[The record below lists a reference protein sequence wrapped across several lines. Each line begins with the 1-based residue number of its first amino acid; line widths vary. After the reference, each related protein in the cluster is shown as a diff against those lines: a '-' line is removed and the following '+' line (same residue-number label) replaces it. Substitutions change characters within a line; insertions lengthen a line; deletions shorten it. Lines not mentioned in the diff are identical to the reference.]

1 MHRFY
6 KVFRTAAALGAAV
19 AIAACSS
26 DDKVLGPT
34 PTGTNSIFQ
43 SYVAIGNSITAGF
56 SASGI
61 TDATQRQSYAFLLA
75 QQMGT
80 RFAYPSLAGRGCN
93 PPVTNFQTQTGGTT
107 AAPITA
113 TARPTIC
120 DLRTSS
126 SATDILNNVA
136 VPNASSYDPT
146 DQDGTGFSNIL
157 TSLFLGGMTQVER
170 ALEAEPTFVS
180 IWIGNNDVLG
190 FALRDGRAAAPTGL
204 AGMTSVAQFQTNYT
218 AMLNEL
224 VAGAPGVR
232 GILIGVGQV
241 ASLPLMV
248 PAAAFSSAAFKGGFD
263 ALAGT
268 ATVLDASCTAGGAG
282 ANSLVNVFMAF
293 QIRNL
298 GAAGGFPPIVACVA
312 GGQAGTFPAP
322 VGDVLVLDAA
332 ELATISARIT
342 AYNAHI
348 SAEATRIGF
357 AYYDPNPTLA
367 ALRAA
372 GTVITNVPTLGPTGT
387 FGSGMALDGVHPGT
401 ALQRTIANEL
411 IPVINAK
418 YGSTLALVP

>member
-6 KVFRTAAALGAAV
+6 TVFRTAAALGAAG
-19 AIAACSS
+19 ALAACGDSNN
-26 DDKVLGPT
+26 KVVGPR
-34 PTGTNSIFQ
+34 PAGVNSIFQ
-43 SYVAIGNSITAGF
+43 SYVAIGNSITAGY

-61 TDATQRQSYAFLLA
+61 TDATQRQSYAFLLG
-75 QQMGT
+75 QQMAT

-93 PPVTNFQTQTGGTT
+93 PPVANFQTQAGAGTIT
-107 AAPITA
+107 AAQ
-113 TARPTIC
+113 RPTIC
-120 DLRTSS
+120 DLRTSAT
-126 SATDILNNVA
+126 ATDILNNVA

-146 DQDGTGFSNIL
+146 DADGTAFSNIL
-157 TSLFLGGMTQVER
+157 TSLFLGGKTQVQR
-170 ALEAEPTFVS
+170 ALEAQPTFVS

-204 AGMTSVAQFQTNYT
+204 AGMTALATFQTNYT

-224 VAGAPGVR
+224 VAGAPGVK

-248 PAAAFSSAAFKGGFD
+248 PAIAFSSPVFKGGFD

-268 ATVLDASCTAGGAG
+268 PTTLDASCVPGGAG

-293 QIRNL
+293 QIRTL

-312 GGQAGTFPAP
+312 GGQSGLIPAP

-348 SAEATRIGF
+348 SSEATRIGF

-367 ALRAA
+367 TLRAA
-372 GTVITNVPTLGPTGT
+372 GTVITNIPTLGITGT
-387 FGSGMALDGVHPGT
+387 FGTGMALDGVHPGPT
-401 ALQRTIANEL
+401 LHRTIANEL

-418 YGSTLALVP
+418 YSTTLVLVP